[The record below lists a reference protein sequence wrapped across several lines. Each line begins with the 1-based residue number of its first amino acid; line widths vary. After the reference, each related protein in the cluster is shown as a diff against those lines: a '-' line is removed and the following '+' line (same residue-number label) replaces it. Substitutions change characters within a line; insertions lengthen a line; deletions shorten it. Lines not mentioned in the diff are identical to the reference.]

1 MRDIGTNAIR
11 PPMLL
16 SGQRIGDYTIGFC
29 IFISGFV
36 IREPAPYDLV
46 MVAVIAIWALCGLR
60 IRSEIGP
67 LTVLF
72 LLYMAGGCLAVTQ
85 VTAWDKAPLYMAVSG
100 FLVLT
105 SIFFASIVSDQPS
118 RLALIEK
125 SYIAA
130 AVVVSLIAVLAYFR
144 LIPGAENFI
153 RYSRAMGTFQDPNV
167 YGPFC
172 VLPTIF
178 LFRRILTGSVS
189 KILPLLP
196 LFGIIMLGI
205 FLAFSRAAWGLTAFS
220 FLFVS
225 LLTFVNETN
234 SLKRLRLIG
243 LAVAGLVML
252 IFLIAFALSLD
263 SVSSLFAERAK
274 LVQDYDGGHLGR
286 FARFALGFELVM
298 QTPLGIGPLEFW
310 KLFTEDPHNIYLKG
324 FIAYGWIGGISYLI
338 LVIWTLAALFPLLF
352 KPRPWQ
358 SYAVCVFAVLLGHCM
373 IGMIIDT
380 DHWRHVYLLYGLAWG
395 MIAAEKLWQKKHLS
409 RGMPT
414 HQRNRQNT
422 AQPLAKYL

>member
-1 MRDIGTNAIR
+1 MSGTGAVPAR
-11 PPMLL
+11 PPMLI
-16 SGQRIGDYTIGFC
+16 SGQRIGDITICFC

-36 IREPAPYDLV
+36 MKEPAPYDIV
-46 MVAVIAIWALCGLR
+46 MVAVVAIWALCGLK
-60 IRSEIGP
+60 IRSEFGP

-72 LLYMAGGCLAVTQ
+72 LLYMAGGCLSVTQ
-85 VTAWDKAPLYMAVSG
+85 VTVWDQAPLYMAVSG

-105 SIFFASIVSDQPS
+105 SIFFASVVCDQPN
-118 RLALIEK
+118 RLVLIEK
-125 SYIAA
+125 SYVAA
-130 AVVVSLIAVLAYFR
+130 AAVVSLIAVLAYFR
-144 LIPGAENFI
+144 LIPGADNFI

-178 LFRRILTGSVS
+178 LYRRMLTAPAR

-220 FLFVS
+220 FLFVA

-234 SLKRLRLIG
+234 SLRRLRLIG
-243 LAVAGLVML
+243 LAAAGVVML
-252 IFLIAFALSLD
+252 ILLIAFALSLD

-286 FARFALGFELVM
+286 FARYALGFELVM

-310 KLFTEDPHNIYLKG
+310 KYFSEDPHNVYLKG
-324 FIAYGWIGGISYLI
+324 FIAYGWLGGLSYI
-338 LVIWTLAALFPLLF
+338 TLVLWTLAALFPLLF

-358 SYAVCVFAVLLGHCM
+358 GYVVCVFAVLLGHCLV
-373 IGMIIDT
+373 GMIIDT

-395 MIAAEKLWQKKHLS
+395 MIGAEKLWQKRHLS
-409 RGMPT
+409 QAASR
-414 HQRNRQNT
+414 QRIHPNAEQ
-422 AQPLAKYL
+422 ALAYHR

>member
-1 MRDIGTNAIR
+1 MNNTGAVPVRS
-11 PPMLL
+11 PMLI
-16 SGQRIGDYTIGFC
+16 SGQRLGDLTIIFC
-29 IFISGFV
+29 IFVSGFV
-36 IREPAPYDLV
+36 MKEPAPYDII
-46 MVAVIAIWALCGLR
+46 MVAVVAVWALCGLK
-60 IRSEIGP
+60 IRSEFGP
-67 LTVLF
+67 LTILF
-72 LLYMAGGCLAVTQ
+72 LLYMAGGCLSVTQ

-105 SIFFASIVSDQPS
+105 SIFFASVVCDQPR
-118 RLALIEK
+118 RLVLIEK

-130 AVVVSLIAVLAYFR
+130 AVLVSIIAVLAYFR

-178 LFRRILTGSVS
+178 LFRRILTGSMR

-196 LFGIIMLGI
+196 QFGIIMLGI
-205 FLAFSRAAWGLTAFS
+205 FLAFSRGAWGLTAFS
-220 FLFVS
+220 FLVVA
-225 LLTFVNETN
+225 LLTFLTETN
-234 SLKRLRLIG
+234 SLRRLRLIG
-243 LAVAGLVML
+243 LAVIGVVLL
-252 IFLIAFALSLD
+252 IAMIAFALSVD

-310 KLFTEDPHNIYLKG
+310 KHFSEDPHNVYLKG
-324 FIAYGWIGGISYLI
+324 FIAYGWLGGISYII

-358 SYAVCVFAVLLGHCM
+358 GYAACVFAVLLGHCL

-380 DHWRHVYLLYGLAWG
+380 DHWRHVYLLFGLAWG
-395 MIAAEKLWQKKHLS
+395 MIGAEKLWKKKQVSEVAS
-409 RGMPT
+409 R
-414 HQRNRQNT
+414 QRIHPNADQT
-422 AQPLAKYL
+422 LAHYR